1 MITTENCELYFL
13 QYLEN
18 SLDPKGRRE
27 VEAFATQHPELAEEL
42 ALYAQSPEI
51 EKDESIVFAGKE
63 GLKHVGPMP
72 LHRGIIAWRWSA
84 AAAVLL
90 AVGATFALRKRNVE
104 PVVPQVAVTKPAVK
118 VLPMQE
124 KIVAEKTLVV
134 KPQAVHSAPDMAEV
148 IEPEVVAEHLE
159 PIEEEALL
167 TFTPEP
173 LLAEVVDEEDLEAA
187 LYREIELL
195 LSKPEESVAEVKTSS
210 DDGFFATVADRYRPS
225 TEQMVNVVVK
235 GYEAKLAYD
244 RIMEKT
250 ESFREALSVNLV
262 NN

>member
-1 MITTENCELYFL
+1 MITTDNYELYFL

-63 GLKHVGPMP
+63 GLKHVNPMP

-90 AVGATFALRKRNVE
+90 AVGATFALRNRSVE
-104 PVVPQVAVTKPAVK
+104 PVVPQVAVAKPAVK

-124 KIVAEKTLVV
+124 KLVAEETLVV
-134 KPQAVHSAPDMAEV
+134 KPQAVLSAPDMAEV
-148 IEPEVVAEHLE
+148 VEPKVIEEHLE
-159 PIEEEALL
+159 PIVEEDVMQ
-167 TFTPEP
+167 TFPPEP

-225 TEQMVNVVVK
+225 TEQMVNMVVK

-250 ESFREALSVNLV
+250 ESFREAFSVIFS
-262 NN
+262 